1 MKRYKRNKQAPPA
14 LKKVLA
20 RILFVVGAAALITIG
35 TVFVGHRLLM
45 KVQSAEY
52 TPLPTG
58 GTGISYEREDTDESR
73 SVGNAPSIR
82 GVGIDL
88 LSYKSTEELGEEL
101 DELSEAFNTVV
112 YPICDQDGQLIY
124 QSPAVC
130 ALVRMQ
136 VTDTETLDRITD
148 SIREA
153 KTRGLRIIASL
164 IPADSATDAALMKE
178 LASFGVT
185 EILVTPSLTG
195 TLDYETANRLRLYLN
210 DCSEAIGDACRLGIV
225 LPSAV
230 YLDSAGAMQ
239 LQMIA
244 QIASSLGIR
253 FPTASI
259 SNPDEVYRTVSD
271 TIQAL
276 EGTFSVYNM
285 RVVLDETNAYRV
297 AAEYQACADRGVMNY
312 YFTKTVKPATLT
324 YSGEIEEKEPD
335 APVTDTVSN
344 IPESITNPY
353 ANTRE
358 TYETE
363 APEEEPVPAAD
374 DWTVLTTPETPVSEP
389 QPATDWNTVSGN
401 DGNTQPTT
409 DWSAQTAT
417 DWSAQTAT
425 DWSAQTGNDWSS
437 SGNGGNN
444 WNASS
449 DDWYDPGIWSGGTSD
464 SSGIVTGTPPAE
476 FIDENGNWTGWMDSY
491 GVWHPNG
498 GW

>member
-1 MKRYKRNKQAPPA
+1 MKT
-14 LKKVLA
+14 VLL
-20 RILFVVGAAALITIG
+20 RILFVLGAAAVITVG
-35 TVFVGHRLLM
+35 TVLVGHHLLV
-45 KVQSAEY
+45 KVQSAEVE
-52 TPLPTG
+52 PVPTG
-58 GTGISYEREDTDESR
+58 GTGISFEREDADESR

-88 LSYKSTEELGEEL
+88 LSYKSAEELGEEL

-112 YPICDQDGQLIY
+112 YSLCDKDGRLIY

-136 VTDTETLDRITD
+136 VTDTETLDRITE

-164 IPADSATDAALMKE
+164 IPADAATDAALMKE

-195 TLDYETANRLRLYLN
+195 TLDYETANLLRLYLN
-210 DCSEAIGDACRLGIV
+210 ECSEALEDACRLGIV

-230 YLDSAGAMQ
+230 YLDSEGAMQ

-259 SNPDEVYRTVSD
+259 SNPDDVYKTVSD

-324 YSGEIEEKEPD
+324 YSGEIDEAEPD

-344 IPESITNPY
+344 IPESVTNPY
-353 ANTRE
+353 ANTNE

-363 APEEEPVPAAD
+363 APEEPAPAND
-374 DWTVLTTPETPVSEP
+374 DWSVLTTPETPADEP
-389 QPATDWNTVSGN
+389 QTGNDWNTASGN
-401 DGNTQPTT
+401 DGYGQTWNDGGTPAVDWNAQTTT
-409 DWSAQTAT
+409 DWNAQTTT
-417 DWSAQTAT
+417 DWN
-425 DWSAQTGNDWSS
+425 AQTGNDWSA
-437 SGNGGNN
+437 GGNDGGS
-444 WNASS
+444 WNASP
-449 DDWYDPGIWSGGTSD
+449 DDWYDPGIWSGDTSD